1 MAKSGDG
8 KASAPGRDNQLLAL
22 IPRWRSLFFILIG
35 LMIVSAFNGQWRIG
49 RDSAAYRKLG
59 HQLAVT
65 GKYNFR
71 DKSDAASYS
80 DQQDIRYPGMPL
92 LLAGVERVFGRSDTA
107 AVLAVTLM
115 AIATLLLTYRLVRPI
130 VPLWVAIAVG
140 FWIGGDRTV
149 LEPCQAGLN
158 R

>member
-71 DKSDAASYS
+71 DKSDAATYS

-92 LLAGVERVFGRSDTA
+92 LLAGLERVFGRSDMA

-115 AIATLLLTYRLVRPI
+115 AISPLGFTHRPGGPSVAVLLGVSRAFWLGGYRR
-130 VPLWVAIAVG
+130 
-140 FWIGGDRTV
+140 V
-149 LEPCQAGLN
+149 L
-158 R
+158 